1 VQGRHKPGKTKNPKI
16 LIFTVFS
23 RHKNSLCKKMNF
35 IWEVSKMS
43 EIKAIFFDQDGV
55 VIDTE
60 KDGHRVAFNETFKEF
75 GYDFQWDVDK
85 YYELLQI
92 SGGKERMRHYFHT
105 EGVFTDMKSDEEDE
119 LIKRLHK
126 RKTEIFI
133 ELIESGQLPLRVG
146 IKRLMKEA
154 MDRGLIVGIC
164 TTANE
169 RAANAIAKGML
180 QDIQFEFVLAGDI
193 VSKKKPDPEIY
204 LLALEKSGLKP
215 EECLVVED
223 SRNGVL
229 AAKEAGMYVVA
240 TTNIYTE
247 NENLR
252 EADIVVTCLG
262 EPDGEKGILKQE
274 NESLAFDGVLHVDQL
289 IKYFAN
295 E

>member
-1 VQGRHKPGKTKNPKI
+1 
-16 LIFTVFS
+16 
-23 RHKNSLCKKMNF
+23 
-35 IWEVSKMS
+35 MS
-43 EIKAIFFDQDGV
+43 EIKAVFFDQDGV

-75 GYDFQWDVDK
+75 GYNFQWDVNK
-85 YYELLQI
+85 YHELLQI
-92 SGGKERMRHYFHT
+92 AGGKERMRHYFHT
-105 EGVFTDMKSDEEDE
+105 EGLFVDLKPDEEDE

-133 ELIESGQLPLRVG
+133 RLIESGKLPLRPGV
-146 IKRLMKEA
+146 KRLMKEA

-169 RAANAIAKGML
+169 RAANAIAKGIL
-180 QDIQFEFVLAGDI
+180 KEIKFEFVLAGDV

-204 LLALEKSGLKP
+204 LFALKITGLKP
-215 EECLVVED
+215 EECLVIED

-229 AAKEAGMYVVA
+229 AAKEAGMHAVA

-247 NENLR
+247 NEDLS

-262 EPDGEKGILKQE
+262 EPDGEEGMLKQGDKKLE
-274 NESLAFDGVLHVDQL
+274 FDGVLHVDQL
-289 IKYFAN
+289 IRYFSS
-295 E
+295 

>member
-1 VQGRHKPGKTKNPKI
+1 MP
-16 LIFTVFS
+16 
-23 RHKNSLCKKMNF
+23 
-35 IWEVSKMS
+35 

-75 GYDFQWDVDK
+75 GYDFQWDVEK
-85 YYELLQI
+85 YHELLQI
-92 SGGKERMRHYFHT
+92 SGGKERMRHHFHA
-105 EGVFTDMKSDEEDE
+105 EGLFPDQKPDEEDD
-119 LIKRLHK
+119 LIMRLHK

-133 ELIESGQLPLRVG
+133 GLIESGRLPLRTGV
-146 IKRLMKEA
+146 KRLMKEA
-154 MDRGLIVGIC
+154 MDRGLKIGIC

-180 QDIQFEFVLAGDI
+180 QDIKFEFVLAGDV

-204 LLALEKSGLKP
+204 LLALEKTGLQP
-215 EECLVVED
+215 QECVVIED

-229 AAKEAGMYVVA
+229 AAKNAGMWVVA

-247 NENLR
+247 KEDLR

-262 EPDGEKGILKQE
+262 EPQGEKGVLRQGDLKIE
-274 NESLAFDGVLHVDQL
+274 FDGVLHVDQL
-289 IKYFAN
+289 IKYFSSGKIA
-295 E
+295 